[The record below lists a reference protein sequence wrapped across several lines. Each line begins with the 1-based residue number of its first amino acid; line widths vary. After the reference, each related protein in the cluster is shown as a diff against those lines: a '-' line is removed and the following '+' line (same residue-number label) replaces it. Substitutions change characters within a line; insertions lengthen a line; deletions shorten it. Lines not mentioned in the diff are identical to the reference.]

1 VIFVDFNVTGVFM
14 RNWDMS
20 EEMGHCTV
28 NQDSEDA
35 RFVCEHIGI
44 PYHEVSFV
52 KEYCN
57 EVFR

>member
-1 VIFVDFNVTGVFM
+1 M
-14 RNWDMS
+14 RNWDIS
-20 EEMGHCTV
+20 DEKGQCTV
-28 NQDSEDA
+28 SQDSEDA

-52 KEYCN
+52 KEYWN